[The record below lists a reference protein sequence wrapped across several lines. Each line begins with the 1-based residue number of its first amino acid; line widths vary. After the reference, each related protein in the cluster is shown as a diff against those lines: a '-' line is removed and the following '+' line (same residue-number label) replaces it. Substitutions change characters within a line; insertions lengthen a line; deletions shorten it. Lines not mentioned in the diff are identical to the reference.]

1 MAYKINPFHT
11 SIWHSPN
18 TVQVGLDARSVV
30 LPDISAAAERFID
43 ALYFGVAPNQVDA
56 IAAQVRLPK
65 QEALALL
72 NRLKPV
78 LEYEASSSAQR
89 PNPGKPLNLDAAL
102 ADLVAASLQNSTDG
116 RAVLLE
122 RGRRAVFIEVLNA
135 TGLLLMLGLAAAGVG
150 TFVTRDNEPV
160 RNVDTGPTAFP
171 AAFLGQKRI
180 AAASLMLET
189 TWPSSRLISGLRIKE
204 SKFNNIDVAVINTSL
219 VPQLERIGVWNSR
232 QVPQLEIRFVA
243 GGFEV
248 SPVIVPGT
256 TPCLICR
263 ELWRSE
269 NSSEYAAISA
279 QLAGLELRFDHTANR
294 LLAAGLAIQSILAR
308 LDSAGGFDQRDQTPP
323 DGYLLRDAGASGGSE
338 SASLENQRWEFH
350 AGCCCSSFTN
360 LEATPDQEIISDFL
374 ARVTPT

>member
-122 RGRRAVFIEVLNA
+122 RGRRAVFIEVLDA

-204 SKFNNIDVAVINTSL
+204 SKFNNIDVAVLNTSL
-219 VPQLERIGVWNSR
+219 VPQLETIGVWNSR

-308 LDSAGGFDQRDQTPP
+308 LDIAGGFDQRNQTPP

-338 SASLENQRWEFH
+338 SASLENQSWEFH